1 MPSNISSLFTVVKLP
16 GEGDELFL
24 APDQVQVEEK
34 HFAVGATCKMY
45 KGSLA
50 PFGNF
55 GNIPIA
61 LKQSTVPVTRRPWK
75 RSVEKE
81 VGLFKQLH
89 HENVIKFYGREKTR
103 YMLAYEFME
112 KGYLLME
119 KRALCMMQGCCW
131 TRWKKPFRG
140 IFVSTSLKV
149 ELKDWVTYIQKAL
162 STEML
167 KQPIFCLWRTR

>member
-1 MPSNISSLFTVVKLP
+1 MEQTWPKVKPGEVKEPKIWWLEVVHSNRFVVKSLPPKARLYSPMPSNISSFFTVVKLR

-50 PFGNF
+50 PFSNL

-61 LKQSTVPVTRRPWK
+61 LKESTVPVTRRPWK

-89 HENVIKFYGREKTR
+89 HENVIKF
-103 YMLAYEFME
+103 
-112 KGYLLME
+112 
-119 KRALCMMQGCCW
+119 
-131 TRWKKPFRG
+131 
-140 IFVSTSLKV
+140 
-149 ELKDWVTYIQKAL
+149 
-162 STEML
+162 
-167 KQPIFCLWRTR
+167 